1 MRLGAR
7 GMGAGKQRAVWGPQ
21 HARPVTGGHRRV
33 DYARAM
39 TSPGEIVRLLSEVQD
54 ELIALPDDAFAQ
66 RWELRKRQDE
76 LREQAREFSYPMYED
91 KFDDE
96 LLAELRALREQMKW
110 IEKQRIDL
118 VVQAGSGGVSNM
130 GNLGGVAINKGIDDA
145 QGLPQIKS
153 KIGRIKGILEDRGVT
168 VPVPD

>member
-1 MRLGAR
+1 
-7 GMGAGKQRAVWGPQ
+7 
-21 HARPVTGGHRRV
+21 
-33 DYARAM
+33 M

-54 ELIALPDDAFAQ
+54 ELIALPDDAFEQ

-145 QGLPQIKS
+145 QGLPQIKA
-153 KIGRIKGILEDRGVT
+153 KIGQIKGVLADRGVT